1 MSQYQ
6 PSNHST
12 CSFCHQPRR
21 EGVQLIGANDVSIC
35 STCVNLCMEIIHD
48 KPGHQPV
55 VWGDRSTPVPA
66 EIKEFLDQ
74 YVVGQDLAKRK
85 IAVAV
90 YNHYKRLEA
99 NNRAKEGDVEI
110 RKSNVLLIGSTGT
123 GKTLI
128 ASTLARKLG
137 VPFTIADATTLT
149 QAGYV
154 GEDVENI
161 IVNLYNA
168 ADKSVERT
176 QRGIVYL
183 DEIDK
188 LARKGAASSVSR
200 DVSGEGVQQALLKI
214 LEGTVANVQIRGQ
227 KGQSNKDTVQIDTRD
242 ILFIVGGSFEG
253 LDRLIEQRI
262 GRRSVGYG
270 RDDPMNRTVQE
281 RRRILQKTT
290 SEDLEQ
296 FGLIPEFM
304 GRLPVIAVMDPLET
318 EDLVHILT
326 EPKNALVRQ
335 YEKLLRFEKVK
346 LTLTDDAVREI
357 ATLASSRGT
366 GARGLR
372 AIMESVM
379 LDLMYDVP
387 SIEDISEV
395 IVTGEVVKGEAAAE
409 YVTASRIGVPN

>member
-1 MSQYQ
+1 MSSYQ
-6 PSNHST
+6 PSSHST
-12 CSFCHQPRR
+12 CSFCHKPRR
-21 EGVQLIGANDVSIC
+21 EGVQLIGANGVSIC
-35 STCVNLCMEIIHD
+35 SECVNLCMEIIHD
-48 KPGHQPV
+48 KPGRQPT
-55 VWGDRSTPVPA
+55 VWGDKNTPAPS

-74 YVVGQDLAKRK
+74 YVVGQDGAKRK

-99 NNRAKEGDVEI
+99 KNKAKEGDVEI

-161 IVNLYNA
+161 IANLYQA
-168 ADKSVERT
+168 ADRDLERT
-176 QRGIVYL
+176 QRGIVYI
-183 DEIDK
+183 DEVDK
-188 LARKGAASSVSR
+188 IARKGAAASMSR

-214 LEGTVANVQIRGQ
+214 LEGTVATVQLRG
-227 KGQSNKDTVQIDTRD
+227 KGGKDAVQIDTRE

-270 RDDPMNRTVQE
+270 REDPTARTPEE
-281 RRRILQKTT
+281 RRKILHKTT
-290 SEDLEQ
+290 AEDLEQ
-296 FGLIPEFM
+296 FGLIPEFL
-304 GRLPVIAVMDPLET
+304 GRLPVIAIMNPLET

-326 EPKNALVRQ
+326 EPKNALVKQ
-335 YEKLLRFEKVK
+335 YEKLMRFEKVK

-357 ATLASSRGT
+357 AELASTRGT

-372 AIMESVM
+372 AIMETVM

-387 SIEDISEV
+387 SIENISEV
-395 IVTGEVVKGEAAAE
+395 VVNAEVVRGEHPAQII
-409 YVTASRIGVPN
+409 TTIGVPN